1 VAVKVVVDDD
11 DEDDLRGFLV
21 ALRVVGVLLV
31 VMVGDFVFL
40 APFLVVLDFFFLG
53 TDSVRAAAP
62 FESFVLLLV
71 AAGTKLSAAVAAGV
85 MEAAVGLESGL
96 LFVF

>member
-1 VAVKVVVDDD
+1 MAVKVVVDDD

-21 ALRVVGVLLV
+21 ALRAVGVLSV
-31 VMVGDFVFL
+31 GMVGDFVFL
-40 APFLVVLDFFFLG
+40 DPFLVVLGFFFLG